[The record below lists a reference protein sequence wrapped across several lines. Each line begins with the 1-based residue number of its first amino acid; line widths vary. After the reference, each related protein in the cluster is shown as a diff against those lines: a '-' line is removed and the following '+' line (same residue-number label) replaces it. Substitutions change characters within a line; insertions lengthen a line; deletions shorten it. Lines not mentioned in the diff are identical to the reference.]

1 MCNDVKVCVVT
12 GGAQGIGRTIAE
24 RFLRGGWKVVVGD
37 IDGAALEETGA
48 AFGQDDAFNG
58 VECDV
63 SRRED
68 VERLGA
74 EAVSHGPIR
83 CWVNNAALSFSG
95 AIHETDADEF
105 ERGVATNFLGVYWGC
120 AVATRHMLDDPGG
133 SIVNISSVQALFGIR
148 TFPGYA
154 ACKGAVN
161 SLTTQLA
168 AEYAGKGIRVN
179 AVAPGVIVTPMHEKL
194 LEEHPDPG
202 SIHRFQRALSPIG
215 RYGKPEDVAEA
226 VWFLASEE
234 TAGFITGVLMKVD
247 GGATAIAPGQDQA
260 VQS

>member
-1 MCNDVKVCVVT
+1 MASASNVCVVT

-24 RFLRGGWKVVVGD
+24 RFLRGGWTVVTGD
-37 IDGAALEETGA
+37 VDSAALEETGE
-48 AFGQDDAFNG
+48 AFADVGEFRG

-63 SRRED
+63 RHREA
-68 VERLGA
+68 VERLGDEA
-74 EAVSHGPIR
+74 ESLGPLR
-83 CWVNNAALSFSG
+83 CWVNNAAIAFSG
-95 AIHETDADEF
+95 AIHETDPAEL
-105 ERGVATNFLGVYWGC
+105 ERGVATNFLGVYLGC
-120 AVATRHMLDDPGG
+120 EVATRRMLGNGGG
-133 SIVNISSVQALFGIR
+133 SIVNISSVQSMLGIR

-161 SLTTQLA
+161 ALTMQVA

-194 LEEHPDPG
+194 LAEHPDAE
-202 SIHRFQRALSPIG
+202 SVHRFQKALTPIG

-234 TAGFITGVLMKVD
+234 TAGFITGLLMKVD
-247 GGATAIAPGQDQA
+247 GGATVIAPGQE
-260 VQS
+260 